1 MPVEDDDMKLNA
13 TPPAYLRDLVGKW
26 KSTLFICCL
35 VGLALDSSISARA
48 QETTFSSLVGE
59 WDHIATGE
67 NIQVRPN
74 GDVWQTSGPMARVAA
89 GVIEVGGN
97 FAFEGK
103 DNLGHRFRCV
113 YYITFLADGTTNWR
127 TVAHEGSS
135 TCPSGIHAPVKAWR
149 ETDSGRPRPPIT
161 PGPSAASPTSAP
173 TPAPCADAGTHW
185 RSAEAIGTL
194 AAYED
199 HLVQFPACA
208 FAGLAKV
215 RIASLGQQVPLP
227 AQSSLPGRPPDQSQP
242 SIGSAP
248 PSFDC
253 DKGLPLIEQR
263 ICDNSGLAAKDRS
276 LTVLYGRLANSL
288 SADEKLLLRNEQ
300 RQWLKRRG
308 DCRAFSSDKLVA
320 CADRLYDERILQLQR
335 KLSGDAAGTDPSFEC
350 HANLD
355 PAEGAICADAN
366 LAAKDRLLTDLYTR
380 LRSALAVRSPNELND
395 LIKGQRTWLGQRR
408 QCREPQLAAC
418 VAALYDQRIRSLR
431 AGLARQ

>member
-1 MPVEDDDMKLNA
+1 MKLKA
-13 TPPAYLRDLVGKW
+13 TPPACLRRDLVGKW
-26 KSTLFICCL
+26 RSALVISCL
-35 VGLALDSSISARA
+35 LGLAPGSLFSAHA
-48 QETTFSSLVGE
+48 QDTTFSSLVGE

-89 GVIEVGGN
+89 GIIEAGGN

-103 DNLGHRFRCV
+103 DNQGRRFRCV

-135 TCPSGIHAPVKAWR
+135 TCPSGIHAPVKAWL
-149 ETDSGRPRPPIT
+149 ETDTGRPRQQIT
-161 PGPSAASPTSAP
+161 AGPNAGSSSASTPT
-173 TPAPCADAGTHW
+173 PCADAGTHW

-199 HLVQFPACA
+199 HLAQFPACA

-227 AQSSLPGRPPDQSQP
+227 AQSSLPRRSPDPSQP
-242 SIGSAP
+242 PVTSAP

-253 DKGLPLIEQR
+253 DKSLPLIEQR
-263 ICDNSGLAAKDRS
+263 ICDSPGLATKDRS
-276 LTVLYGRLANSL
+276 LTILYSRLADSL
-288 SADEKLLLRNEQ
+288 SGDEKLMLRNEQ
-300 RQWLKRRG
+300 RQWLKRRR
-308 DCRAFSSDKLVA
+308 DCGAFTSDKMVA
-320 CADRLYDERILQLQR
+320 CASRLYDERISQLQQ
-335 KLSGDAAGTDPSFEC
+335 KLSRAAAGADPSFEC
-350 HANLD
+350 QAGLSPD
-355 PAEGAICADAN
+355 ESAVCADAN

-395 LIKGQRTWLGQRR
+395 LIRGQRTWLGQRR
-408 QCREPQLAAC
+408 QCHEPRLAAC
-418 VAALYDQRIRSLR
+418 VAALYDQRISNLR

>member
-1 MPVEDDDMKLNA
+1 MKLKA
-13 TPPAYLRDLVGKW
+13 APPACLRRDLVRKW
-26 KSTLFICCL
+26 RSALVISCL
-35 VGLALDSSISARA
+35 LGLAVGSPFSAHA
-48 QETTFSSLVGE
+48 QDTTFSSLIGE

-89 GVIEVGGN
+89 GVIEAGGN

-103 DNLGHRFRCV
+103 DNQGRRFRCV

-149 ETDSGRPRPPIT
+149 ETDRRARPPIT
-161 PGPSAASPTSAP
+161 PGPSAASSPSAA
-173 TPAPCADAGTHW
+173 TPASCADAGTHW

-199 HLVQFPACA
+199 HLEQFPACA

-215 RIASLGQQVPLP
+215 RIASLGPQVPLP
-227 AQSSLPGRPPDQSQP
+227 AQSSLPGRPPDPSQP
-242 SIGSAP
+242 PIGSAP

-253 DKGLPLIEQR
+253 DKSLPLIEQR
-263 ICDNSGLAAKDRS
+263 ICDNPGLAVKDRS
-276 LTVLYGRLANSL
+276 LTILYSRLADSL
-288 SADEKLLLRNEQ
+288 SGDEKLLLRNEQ
-300 RQWLKRRG
+300 RQWLKRRR
-308 DCRAFSSDKLVA
+308 DCEAFASDKMVA
-320 CADRLYDERILQLQR
+320 CANRLYDERISQLQQ
-335 KLSGDAAGTDPSFEC
+335 KLSRNAAGADPSFEC
-350 HANLD
+350 QASLSPD
-355 PAEGAICADAN
+355 ESAICADAH

-380 LRSALAVRSPNELND
+380 LRSALAARSPNELND
-395 LIKGQRTWLGQRR
+395 LIRGQRTWLGQRR

-418 VAALYDQRIRSLR
+418 VAALYDQRISNLR